1 MRVILI
7 PMKANQRM
15 IEHGAE
21 GRIAIQTIAGR
32 ICLYLQ
38 GRKIDLSAGRLP
50 APQCGQHHD
59 VESPEESV
67 FPPTIAWPAEGA
79 TGTARHDRSARET
92 FPGDN
97 SRFR

>member
-1 MRVILI
+1 
-7 PMKANQRM
+7 M
-15 IEHGAE
+15 IEHRAE

-32 ICLYLQ
+32 ICLHLQ

-50 APQCGQHHD
+50 ALQCGQHHD
-59 VESPEESV
+59 VESPEESA
-67 FPPTIAWPAEGA
+67 FPPTIAWPAEGT

-92 FPGDN
+92 FPGGN